1 MDFTFSE
8 DQDDMRASVRSVLAD
23 AVAKGT
29 VRAAIDGDRVAQQQ
43 LWSRIVELGWHTL
56 LIPGEV
62 GGLGLGVV
70 DAVVVLEEMGR
81 CTLPGPFLSSAVVAT
96 SALVELGESDL
107 LSALASGERR
117 ATVALEESGAGDPVR
132 HVRSMATRSG
142 SAWTLEGSKPVVLDP
157 AAEYVIVAAQ
167 TREGLAS
174 FLLDGPIGDAV
185 PTLDPSRQ
193 AASLLLDGHRAV
205 RIGPGGDHSQLWDRV
220 VDIAAVAL
228 SAELVG
234 VCDAALAMAIAY
246 ANQRVQ
252 FDVAISSH
260 QVIQH
265 KFVDML
271 HHLELGRVGVHRA
284 AWAADVRDSSLPES
298 AAIAKTAMGEAAV
311 YVTGENI
318 QIHGAAGFTWASD
331 AHLLFKR
338 AKQNDVLYGS
348 RHWHD
353 RRVADLVLN
362 S

>member
-8 DQDDMRASVRSVLAD
+8 DQDDMRASVRSVLVD

-29 VRAAIDGDRVAQQQ
+29 VRSAIDGDLVAQQQ
-43 LWSRIVELGWHTL
+43 LWARIVELGWHTL
-56 LIPGEV
+56 LIPGEA
-62 GGLGLGVV
+62 GGLGLGLV

-96 SALVELGESDL
+96 SALIELGESDL
-107 LSALASGERR
+107 LSSLTSGERR
-117 ATVALEESGAGDPVR
+117 ATVALEESGTGDPVR
-132 HVRSMATRSG
+132 RVRSSATRSG
-142 SAWTLEGSKPVVLDP
+142 SAWTLTGSKPVVLDP
-157 AAEYVIVAAQ
+157 AADHVIVAAQ
-167 TREGLAS
+167 TREGLSS
-174 FLLDGPIGDAV
+174 FMVDGPIGDPV

-193 AASLLLDGHRAV
+193 ATSLTLDGRRAR
-205 RIGPGGDHSQLWDRV
+205 RIGPVGDHSEQWARV
-220 VDIAAVAL
+220 ADIAAVAL

-271 HHLELGRVGVHRA
+271 HQLELGRVGVHRA
-284 AWAADVRDSSLPES
+284 AWAADVRDPSLPES
-298 AAIAKTAMGEAAV
+298 AAIAKSAMGGAAV

-318 QIHGAAGFTWASD
+318 QIHGAAGFTWDSD

-353 RRVADLVLN
+353 RRVADLVLQ

>member
-8 DQDDMRASVRSVLAD
+8 DQDAMRASVRTVLAD
-23 AVAKGT
+23 AVAAGT
-29 VRAAIDGDRVAQQQ
+29 VRAAIDGDVVAQQQ
-43 LWSRIVELGWHTL
+43 LWTRIVELGWHTL
-56 LIPGEV
+56 LLPDTA
-62 GGLGLGVV
+62 GGLGLGLV

-81 CTLPGPFLSSAVVAT
+81 CALPAPFLSSAVVAT
-96 SALVELGESDL
+96 SALIALGESSL
-107 LSALASGERR
+107 LSTLASGERR
-117 ATVALEESGAGDPVR
+117 ATVALEEGGIGDPVGG
-132 HVRSMATRSG
+132 VRASATRSG
-142 SAWTLEGSKPVVLDP
+142 SGWVLSGNKPLVFDP
-157 AAEYVIVAAQ
+157 AADHVIVAAR
-167 TREGLAS
+167 TREGLSS
-174 FLLDGPIGDAV
+174 FLVDGPIGELV
-185 PTLDPSRQ
+185 PTLDPSRP
-193 AASLLLDGHRAV
+193 AASLNLDGHRGT
-205 RIGPGGDHSQLWDRV
+205 RIGPVGDHRDLWARV

-246 ANQRVQ
+246 AKQRVQ

-271 HHLELGRVGVHRA
+271 HQLELGRVGVHRA
-284 AWAADVRDSSLPES
+284 AWAADVRDASLPES
-298 AAIAKTAMGEAAV
+298 AAIAKMAMGEAAV

-318 QIHGAAGFTWASD
+318 QIHGAAGFTWESD

-348 RHWHD
+348 RSWHD
-353 RRVADLVLN
+353 QRVADRVLQ

>member
-1 MDFTFSE
+1 
-8 DQDDMRASVRSVLAD
+8 
-23 AVAKGT
+23 
-29 VRAAIDGDRVAQQQ
+29 
-43 LWSRIVELGWHTL
+43 
-56 LIPGEV
+56 
-62 GGLGLGVV
+62 V

-96 SALVELGESDL
+96 SALLELGEVDL
-107 LSALASGERR
+107 AGTLASGERR
-117 ATVALEESGAGDPVR
+117 ATVALEESGGGDPVR
-132 HVRSMATRSG
+132 RVRSSATRSG
-142 SAWTLEGSKPVVLDP
+142 SGWILSGSKPVVLDP
-157 AAEYVIVAAQ
+157 GADHVIVAAQ

-174 FLLDGPIGDAV
+174 FLVEGPIGGAV

-193 AASLLLDGHRAV
+193 VASLTLDGRRAT
-205 RIGPGGDHSQLWDRV
+205 RIGPVGDHGDQWSRL

-234 VCDAALAMAIAY
+234 VCEAALAMAIAY

-271 HHLELGRVGVHRA
+271 HQLELGRVGVHRA
-284 AWAADVRDSSLPES
+284 AWTADVRDASLPES

-318 QIHGAAGFTWASD
+318 QIHGAAGFTWDSD

-338 AKQNDVLYGS
+338 AKQNDILYGG

-353 RRVADLVLN
+353 RRVADLVLH

>member
-1 MDFTFSE
+1 MDFTFST
-8 DQDDMRASVRSVLAD
+8 DQDDMRASVHSALAD
-23 AVAKGT
+23 AVTAGT
-29 VRAAIDGDRVAQQQ
+29 VRAAIDGDVAAQQQ
-43 LWSRIVELGWHTL
+43 LWEQVVGLGWHSL
-56 LIPGEV
+56 LIPCEAD
-62 GGLGLGVV
+62 GLGLGLV

-81 CTLPGPFLSSAVVAT
+81 CVLPAPFLSSAIVAT
-96 SALVELGESDL
+96 SALLELGELSL
-107 LSALASGERR
+107 VSALASGQRR
-117 ATVALEESGAGDPVR
+117 ATVALEEGGSGDPVSR
-132 HVRSMATRSG
+132 VRAFATRRGSG
-142 SAWTLEGSKPVVLDP
+142 WALSGCKPLVFDP
-157 AAEYVIVAAQ
+157 AADYVIVAAR
-167 TREGLAS
+167 TREGLSS
-174 FLLDGPIGDAV
+174 FLVDGPIGDAV

-193 AASLLLDGHRAV
+193 AASLYLDGRPAT
-205 RIGPGGDHSQLWDRV
+205 RIGPDGDHSELWGRV

-252 FDVAISSH
+252 FEVAISSH

-271 HHLELGRVGVHRA
+271 HRLELGRVGVHRA
-284 AWAADVRDSSLPES
+284 AWAVDVRDAALPMN
-298 AAIAKTAMGEAAV
+298 AAIAKSAMGEAAV

-318 QIHGAAGFTWASD
+318 QIHGAAGFTWESD

-348 RHWHD
+348 RGWND
-353 RRVADLVLN
+353 QRVADLILQ

>member
-23 AVAKGT
+23 AVATGT
-29 VRAAIDGDRVAQQQ
+29 VRAGIDGDLVAQQQ
-43 LWSRIVELGWHTL
+43 LWTRVIELGWHTV
-56 LIPGEV
+56 LIPDDAD
-62 GGLGLGVV
+62 GLGLGLV

-81 CTLPGPFLSSAVVAT
+81 CALPGPFLSSAIVAT
-96 SALVELGESDL
+96 SALIELGELSL
-107 LSALASGERR
+107 LSTLASGERR
-117 ATVALEESGAGDPVR
+117 ATVALEEGGGGDPVR
-132 HVRSMATRSG
+132 RVRSFATRSG
-142 SAWTLEGSKPVVLDP
+142 SGWALSGTKPVVLDP
-157 AAEYVIVAAQ
+157 TADHVIVAAQ

-193 AASLLLDGHRAV
+193 AASLHLDGCRAT
-205 RIGPGGDHSQLWDRV
+205 RIGPVGDHSVPWARV

-234 VCDAALAMAIAY
+234 VCEAALAMAIAY
-246 ANQRVQ
+246 AKQRVQ

-265 KFVDML
+265 KFVDVL
-271 HHLELGRVGVHRA
+271 HQLELGRVGVHRA

-298 AAIAKTAMGEAAV
+298 AAIAKMAMGEASV
-311 YVTGENI
+311 YLTGENI
-318 QIHGAAGFTWASD
+318 QIHGAAGFTWDSD

-348 RHWHD
+348 RGWHD
-353 RRVADLVLN
+353 QRVADLVLN

>member
-1 MDFTFSE
+1 MDFTFSA
-8 DQDDMRASVRSVLAD
+8 DQDEMRASVRSVLAD
-23 AVAKGT
+23 AVAAGT
-29 VRAAIDGDRVAQQQ
+29 VRAAIDGALDAQQQ
-43 LWSRIVELGWHTL
+43 LWTRVIELGWHTL
-56 LIPGEV
+56 LLPTEAD
-62 GGLGLGVV
+62 GLGLGLV

-81 CTLPGPFLSSAVVAT
+81 CTLPVPFLSSAIVAT
-96 SALVELGESDL
+96 TALIEMGEVNL
-107 LSALASGERR
+107 LTALASGAQRV
-117 ATVALEESGAGDPVR
+117 TVALEESGGGDPVR
-132 HVRSMATRSG
+132 RVRTSAVRSG
-142 SAWTLEGSKPVVLDP
+142 SGWALSGRKPIVLDP
-157 AAEYVIVAAQ
+157 AADYALVAAQ

-174 FLLDGPIGDAV
+174 FLLNGPVGEAV

-193 AASLLLDGHRAV
+193 AASLTLDGQRAE
-205 RIGPGGDHSQLWDRV
+205 RIGPIGDHSELWARV

-234 VCDAALAMAIAY
+234 VCEAALAMAIAY

-271 HHLELGRVGVHRA
+271 HQLELGRVGVHRA
-284 AWAADVRDSSLPES
+284 AWAADVRDPSLPES
-298 AAIAKTAMGEAAV
+298 AAIAKVAMGEAAV

-318 QIHGAAGFTWASD
+318 QIHGAAGFTWDSA

-348 RHWHD
+348 RGWHD
-353 RRVADLVLN
+353 QRVADLVLH